1 MTIATCVMDKSVRKY
16 PGYPVKSKFQKNISN
31 LFILRSYL
39 LFVWKS
45 NLTPRPMYL
54 MAKSGD
60 RKYKGV
66 QDAVRAYL
74 Q

>member
-39 LFVWKS
+39 LFVWK
-45 NLTPRPMYL
+45 
-54 MAKSGD
+54 
-60 RKYKGV
+60 
-66 QDAVRAYL
+66 
-74 Q
+74 